1 MRTPVVGKQWRGP
14 IAGPSG
20 GAMPT
25 SQGSRG
31 ARLIDPIAALVER
44 RREDS
49 GANPALLHALDIE
62 VTIRGGL
69 ALVETT
75 RTYVNQE
82 ERAVE
87 ALLSIPVPVHAAFFG
102 LTAKIDGKLYE
113 ATAAPREEARE
124 AYEDAIDEGRG
135 AVLHEEVLRGVHA
148 LSVAN
153 LAPGAEAEVRIHWAE
168 PLRLLDASAHL
179 RIPLTVGDVYGISG
193 LPDTDE
199 PVHGGDVPRAT
210 LHVRHDA
217 SGVRLA
223 DGPSV
228 PSPDG
233 SLVTE
238 VPANA
243 PVDIEVTGWTRGT
256 LVGHAANGRKV
267 SLAIEPASRGDCNL
281 DAVLLVDHSGS
292 MYSRCEG
299 ASQTSLTKHDAVLSA
314 LKELAGTLRDDDR
327 LALWQFDTACDPVG
341 SGQPVGRSEFG
352 LLVPSLSGPAGG
364 TEIGAALDRVR
375 SIEVRDV
382 LLITDGKSYAL
393 DVQRQVLAGRRI
405 SVVLVGE
412 DSLEASVG
420 HLAALTGGDLQFS
433 FGADVGRALAA
444 CVQGM
449 RLGRVENSVREF
461 DADGSPLRVRT
472 ARGGASIEAHW
483 TDKSGDGEMAPFSA
497 AVAAYAA
504 SLAVACASQDHAT
517 SIAVR
522 EGLVTHL
529 TSLFL
534 RVDDGQRQEGLPRTR
549 RVGLPTPRTAQL
561 DPVPGMPASPRRDR
575 RPTVFGAR
583 PRDREAYESA
593 PPQRFDGSRLPP
605 TVGSLGIR
613 RGISPSKP
621 VSGQAGAAAKPDRVE
636 VAAIAEMIDWD
647 VAADAL
653 AQGDLLK
660 LPLAVADV
668 ILALSRRE
676 DIRAAAAG
684 LGIDSVHV
692 AIALVAEAAAGR
704 SRQAAR
710 VRRRLLRGVDA
721 AGFAAFAREF
731 DSRPRLP

>member
-199 PVHGGDVPRAT
+199 LVHGGDVPQAT
-210 LHVRHDA
+210 LRVRHDA
-217 SGVRLA
+217 SGVALA
-223 DGPSV
+223 DGTLAPSA
-228 PSPDG
+228 DG

-238 VPANA
+238 IPANA

-256 LVGHAANGRKV
+256 LAGRAADGRKV
-267 SLAIEPASRGDCNL
+267 ALTIEPATGGGGNL
-281 DAVLLVDHSGS
+281 GAVLLVDHSGS
-292 MYSRCEG
+292 MHSRCEG
-299 ASQTSLTKHDAVLSA
+299 GLRTSLTKHGAVRSA
-314 LKELAGTLRDDDR
+314 LHELASNLHDGDR
-327 LALWQFDTACDPVG
+327 LALWEFDTACDPVG
-341 SGQPVGRSEFG
+341 SGQPVGPSEFG
-352 LLVPSLSGPAGG
+352 LLVPNLSGPAGG
-364 TEIGAALDRVR
+364 TEIGGALDRVR
-375 SIEVRDV
+375 SVEARDV

-393 DVQRQVLAGRRI
+393 DVQKQALAGSRI
-405 SVVLVGE
+405 FVVLVGE
-412 DSLEASVG
+412 DSLEARVG

-433 FGADVGRALAA
+433 FGADIGRALAA
-444 CVQGM
+444 CVKGM
-449 RLGRVENSVREF
+449 RLGRVENSVGEF

-483 TDKSGDGEMAPFSA
+483 TAESGDGEAEPFSA

-504 SLAVACASQDHAT
+504 SLAVACASQDRAT

-534 RVDDGQRQEGLPRTR
+534 RVDDGQRQEGLPLAR
-549 RVGLPTPRTAQL
+549 RVGLPTPRTAPRYDARYSRAPSSVPPLSPERIGSAPLGPAMPAAKGLSRTTRSNQL
-561 DPVPGMPASPRRDR
+561 D
-575 RPTVFGAR
+575 
-583 PRDREAYESA
+583 
-593 PPQRFDGSRLPP
+593 
-605 TVGSLGIR
+605 I
-613 RGISPSKP
+613 
-621 VSGQAGAAAKPDRVE
+621 
-636 VAAIAEMIDWD
+636 AAIAGVIDWD

-653 AQGDLLK
+653 AQGDLQG
-660 LPLAVADV
+660 LPLAVERAILVLSMQEDV
-668 ILALSRRE
+668 
-676 DIRAAAAG
+676 RAAAAG
-684 LGIDSVHV
+684 FGIDSLLL
-692 AIALVAEAAAGR
+692 AIALVADAAAGR

-710 VRRRLLRGVDA
+710 VRRRILQGVDVS
-721 AGFAAFAREF
+721 GFEAFARDF
-731 DSRPRLP
+731 DGESGPRA